1 MGLELSRA
9 LGRGGHGSG
18 LGGWGHGLSPRRWPR
33 FRVGPFFSLPG
44 DLGRITQL
52 SQCPW
57 LSDEKNCPTV
67 RFRVRGGGLC
77 IMPADTMPGSRRV
90 LSRGFV
96 TFCLVVYSAFNA
108 SSLETRSVSDS
119 SLSLL

>member
-9 LGRGGHGSG
+9 LGRGSHGSG
-18 LGGWGHGLSPRRWPR
+18 LGGWGHGLSPRRWPK

-44 DLGRITQL
+44 DLGHITQL

-77 IMPADTMPGSRRV
+77 ITLANTMPGSRRPFSPETP
-90 LSRGFV
+90 LPLRGPLQRLCDFLPCGL
-96 TFCLVVYSAFNA
+96 FCI
-108 SSLETRSVSDS
+108 
-119 SLSLL
+119 

>member
-52 SQCPW
+52 SQCPR

-77 IMPADTMPGSRRV
+77 IMPADTMPGSRRPFSPETP
-90 LSRGFV
+90 LPLRGPLQRLCDFLPCGL
-96 TFCLVVYSAFNA
+96 FCI
-108 SSLETRSVSDS
+108 
-119 SLSLL
+119 